1 MEIVLI
7 VLSGITLS
15 NFQFLETNFCNFLSP
30 NYKKMTSAIN
40 VLFACF
46 TLELVSSKMM
56 KYEVAKSILKHL
68 FGHLG
73 HLFGYIMAFFIIMPH
88 QDSDNEETVFSNIHD
103 SSIKVQELKESS
115 IFF

>member
-7 VLSGITLS
+7 VLSGIILS
-15 NFQFLETNFCNFLSP
+15 DFEFLETNFCNFLSP

-68 FGHLG
+68 LGHLG

-88 QDSDNEETVFSNIHD
+88 QDSNNEETVFSNIYD
-103 SSIKVQELKESS
+103 SILKVQESKYSS